1 MISLDLSISGGELG
15 RKLAYDEEE
24 LAYALVALIE
34 ERTDAQLLGEE
45 LQEHL
50 PFGEAAGV
58 ATWLRQ
64 LADAIEKDAT
74 E

>member
-24 LAYALVALIE
+24 LAYALVAIVE
-34 ERTDAQLLGEE
+34 ERHDAQLLGEE

-50 PFGEAAGV
+50 PYGEAAGV
-58 ATWLRQ
+58 VTWLRA
-64 LADAIEKDAT
+64 LADGIERDKS
-74 E
+74 